1 MVGEN
6 SKKFPEQTIKN
17 DKNKPQNKNE
27 VFGIREDVDKD
38 HDGDT
43 FKNVSST
50 EKLTVSINKISL

>member
-17 DKNKPQNKNE
+17 DKNIPQNKNE

-38 HDGDT
+38 YDGIV
-43 FKNVSST
+43 KNVSST
-50 EKLTVSINKISL
+50 EKLTVSKDKISL

>member
-38 HDGDT
+38 YDGIV
-43 FKNVSST
+43 KNVSST
-50 EKLTVSINKISL
+50 EKLTVSKDKISL

>member
-17 DKNKPQNKNE
+17 DKNIPQNKNE

-38 HDGDT
+38 YDGIV
-43 FKNVSST
+43 KNVSST
-50 EKLTVSINKISL
+50 EKLTVSSNKISL

>member
-6 SKKFPEQTIKN
+6 SKNFPEQTIKN
-17 DKNKPQNKNE
+17 DKNIPQNKNE

-38 HDGDT
+38 YDGI